1 MRYVVLMTVIAL
13 CGCSTLNKWKENL
26 FDQGTE
32 RREFQTRKMWVR
44 QTTVNDNLQY
54 RKINRFQPIAYGNFI
69 IQANAIDGV
78 VAFDRNSGQEVWR
91 VPVLNGVEAPATT
104 VNDRM
109 FFGGMDGQFYSVS
122 MKDGTVLWT
131 FPTRIETLSEPLIQD
146 GNVIFLTGNNSLY
159 SLDASSGKQNWLYTK
174 QDASSLSVRGGSK
187 PAYANGTIYVGFS
200 DGSVVA
206 LLSQS
211 GAVKWEVQLS
221 NNKRFRDVDSDPVI
235 EKEFLYLS
243 GFDDSFYCLRT
254 STGEVVWKQNKGGYG
269 TPLVTGKVIYYA
281 ATSNELLALN
291 KETGQINWSYKLKE
305 GIATPPVFYKG
316 IVAFGESSGPLHF
329 VDGTSGKQVAFFNPG
344 RGLLGKP
351 LVDEKANQLF
361 FISGEANL
369 WALEIGWKY
378 PNHIPYLQ

>member
-1 MRYVVLMTVIAL
+1 MRKLGLIFLLTL
-13 CGCSTLNKWKENL
+13 CGCTSVKKWKDSLFEQNL
-26 FDQGTE
+26 E

-44 QTTVNDNLQY
+44 QTTVADNLKY
-54 RKINRFQPIAYGNFI
+54 RKINRFQPIAYGNLI
-69 IQANAIDGV
+69 VQANAIDGV
-78 VAFDRNSGQEVWR
+78 VAFDRNSGREVWR
-91 VPVLNGVEAPATT
+91 VEVPNGVEAPAAT

-122 MKDGTVLWT
+122 MKDGSILWT

-146 GNVIFLTGNNSLY
+146 GDVFFLTGNNSLY
-159 SLDASSGKQNWLYTK
+159 SLDASTGKQNWLYTK
-174 QDASSLSVRGGSK
+174 QDASSLSIRGGSK

-206 LLSQS
+206 LLSKG

-221 NNKRFRDVDSDPVI
+221 QNKRFRDIDSDPVI
-235 EKEFLYLS
+235 DKEFLYLS

-254 STGEVVWKQNKGGYG
+254 SSGELVWKYPKGGFG
-269 TPLVTGKVIYYA
+269 TPLVTSKMIYYS
-281 ATSNELLALN
+281 ATTNELIALN
-291 KETGQINWSYKLKE
+291 KETGQVAWTYKIKD
-305 GIATPPVFYKG
+305 GITSPPVYYKG
-316 IVAFGESSGPLHF
+316 VVAFGESMGPLHF
-329 VDGTSGKQVAFFNPG
+329 VDGNSGKQVASFNSG
-344 RGLLGKP
+344 RGLVGKP

-378 PNHIPYLQ
+378 PNHIPYLK